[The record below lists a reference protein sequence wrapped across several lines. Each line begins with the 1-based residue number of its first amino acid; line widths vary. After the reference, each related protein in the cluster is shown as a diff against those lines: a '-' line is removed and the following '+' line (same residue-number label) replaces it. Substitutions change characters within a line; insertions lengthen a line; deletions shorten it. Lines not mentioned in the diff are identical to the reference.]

1 MTEELKIK
9 KNYEKSILKS
19 ILAISIPIVLVN
31 ILQVMYNLTDTYWVG
46 KLGSNAV
53 ASISIGFPIL
63 FLLISFANGL
73 TVAGTVFV
81 SQFKGKGDQK
91 NINKFSAQTLIIV
104 SLISI
109 ILSIIGYLLSN
120 KMLTAIGADE
130 TILKDASSYLRISF
144 LSLLPTFIFSIFQST
159 MRGVGEV
166 KKATIIILLTVVL
179 NFFLDPLFIM
189 GGFGIPAMG
198 VTGSAIATTI
208 AQIISAVVSIYFLFF
223 YKKNEIKLDIKDLK
237 IDLTYLKQILKIG
250 LPSSFEQIAR
260 SIGMVANTVIV
271 ASFGTLIIAAYGL
284 GTRMFSFVIIPAIGF
299 MVAVS
304 TLVGQAMGVKDIKKI
319 ESIAKQG
326 SILAFSVLTGI
337 GVLFFVFAKNI
348 AQIFIPND
356 FAVIEKAAEFIKLLS
371 LSFGFIGINMTLS
384 GVLVGTGN
392 TSTSMKLTMTNTFLG
407 FFIALILSKFTPI
420 GYVGIWLSYLI
431 NGVIMLIA
439 TYLIIIKGKWKN
451 KEITKDI
458 EIQENIEFETLL
470 KESIE

>member
-1 MTEELKIK
+1 
-9 KNYEKSILKS
+9 
-19 ILAISIPIVLVN
+19 
-31 ILQVMYNLTDTYWVG
+31 
-46 KLGSNAV
+46 
-53 ASISIGFPIL
+53 
-63 FLLISFANGL
+63 
-73 TVAGTVFV
+73 
-81 SQFKGKGDQK
+81 
-91 NINKFSAQTLIIV
+91 
-104 SLISI
+104 
-109 ILSIIGYLLSN
+109 
-120 KMLTAIGADE
+120 
-130 TILKDASSYLRISF
+130 
-144 LSLLPTFIFSIFQST
+144 
-159 MRGVGEV
+159 
-166 KKATIIILLTVVL
+166 
-179 NFFLDPLFIM
+179 
-189 GGFGIPAMG
+189 
-198 VTGSAIATTI
+198 
-208 AQIISAVVSIYFLFF
+208 
-223 YKKNEIKLDIKDLK
+223 
-237 IDLTYLKQILKIG
+237 
-250 LPSSFEQIAR
+250 
-260 SIGMVANTVIV
+260 
-271 ASFGTLIIAAYGL
+271 
-284 GTRMFSFVIIPAIGF
+284 MFSFVIIPAIGF

-356 FAVIEKAAEFIKLLS
+356 FAVIEKAAEFIRLLS